1 MEGSRETTRVNGE
14 RSLPRFHTTL
24 RATLQHPSQRSAQSR
39 RRKGAVGAEQMR
51 AGTKNQGCVS

>member
-39 RRKGAVGAEQMR
+39 RRKGAVVGRFEVR
-51 AGTKNQGCVS
+51 LRGFFD